1 MKKTISLILAMALLA
16 LLASAALSE
25 GQGTEMYV
33 YTKNGKV
40 LKVRS
45 SMSAKDDSNVIGTL
59 PYGKKVFIY
68 GVRDGW
74 AIIDYGNQA
83 GYIMYRFLSKEKP
96 APFTPSDKPEKT
108 AASNE
113 FATSEASTVAQM
125 NTLAVSARIVTPY
138 TVTVRPTR
146 ASGWVYMR
154 WFPSRNAEEMA
165 TFGANYQL
173 TVLAELK
180 DWYQVSDPATG
191 KVGFIYKSYIQ

>member
-125 NTLAVSARIVTPY
+125 NTLAVSARTVTPY